1 MINVNQLAHSSVTYG
16 FLLDREM
23 IPMKPISLQ
32 SRIFSYGAL
41 FVSVVAIIIG
51 VSFYFTMSQGI
62 EQQIGDRALSIA
74 KTTADRP
81 DVLAGFGQANPSDTL
96 QPIAEAVRVK
106 TGAEYVVIGNSEG
119 IRYAHPVPERI
130 GQKMVGDDNERA
142 LLLGESY
149 ISEATGTLGAA
160 LRGKAP
166 VINADGEII
175 GIVSVGFLNEDISSI
190 FFQYV
195 DNISYIVLIAIILGI
210 IGSSVLARNIKKE
223 LFNLEPAEIA
233 NLFTERNA
241 LIESVREGIIM
252 VDAKGII
259 TTVNMA
265 AYETLS
271 LPNQAELIGR
281 TIQEVLPNTLLPIV
295 LETGERHL
303 DQPMMIHGKKV
314 IVNRIPIRIGEQIV
328 GAVSTFRLQS
338 DIDQLA
344 MELSQVKR
352 YTEALRAQTHEY
364 TNFLYTISGLIQL
377 NSYDEALSLIH
388 DETAEHQSLIQFVT
402 KRLQDPF
409 LGGIVIGFFNRA
421 KELKVRFLLDEDS
434 FLKNLPK
441 HLEKNHFVSIIGNLV
456 TNAFE
461 ATESYPEEQRMVRI
475 FILDNGEEI
484 LIEVEDSGP
493 GISNEVLDVLFQEKV
508 STKDQEDRG
517 YGLVKV
523 AEKLKDLGGSVALE
537 KGDLGGALFIISIP
551 KGGFS
556 YGESD

>member
-1 MINVNQLAHSSVTYG
+1 
-16 FLLDREM
+16 
-23 IPMKPISLQ
+23 MKPVSLQ

-41 FVSVVAIIIG
+41 FVSLVAIIIG
-51 VSFYFTMSQGI
+51 ISFYFTMSQGI

-74 KTTADRP
+74 RTTADRP
-81 DVLAGFGQANPSDTL
+81 DVRAGFGQVNPSEAL
-96 QPIAEAVRVK
+96 QPIAEAVRLK

-119 IRYAHPVPERI
+119 IRYAHPVAERI

-160 LRGKAP
+160 LRGKTP
-166 VINADGEII
+166 VFNEYGEII
-175 GIVSVGFLNEDISSI
+175 GIVSVGFLKEDISSI

-195 DNISYIVLIAIILGI
+195 DNISYIVLIAIILGV
-210 IGSSVLARNIKKE
+210 IGSSVLAHNIKKE

-271 LPNQAELIGR
+271 LPGQTELIGR
-281 TIQEVLPNTLLPIV
+281 TIQEVLPNTLLPKV

-303 DQPMMIHGKKV
+303 DRPMEIHGKKV
-314 IVNRIPIRIGEQIV
+314 IVNRIPIRVGEQIV

-434 FLKNLPK
+434 FLQTLPK

-461 ATESYPEEQRMVRI
+461 AVESYPEEQRMVRI
-475 FILDNGEEI
+475 FILDNGQEI
-484 LIEVEDSGP
+484 LIEIEDSGL
-493 GISNEVLDVLFQEKV
+493 GIADEVLDVLFQEKV
-508 STKDQEDRG
+508 STKEQGDHG
-517 YGLVKV
+517 YGLMKV
-523 AEKLKDLGGSVALE
+523 AENVNDLGGSITLE

-556 YGESD
+556 YDRSD

>member
-1 MINVNQLAHSSVTYG
+1 MIFMKSV
-16 FLLDREM
+16 
-23 IPMKPISLQ
+23 SLQ
-32 SRIFSYGAL
+32 SRIFSYGAI
-41 FVSVVAIIIG
+41 FVSLVAIIIG
-51 VSFYFTMSQGI
+51 ISFYFTMSQGI

-81 DVLAGFGQANPSDTL
+81 DVRAGFGQANPSETL
-96 QPIAEAVRVK
+96 QPIAEAVRLK
-106 TGAEYVVIGNSEG
+106 TKAEYVVIGNSKG

-160 LRGKAP
+160 LRGKTP
-166 VINADGEII
+166 VFNEHGEII
-175 GIVSVGFLNEDISSI
+175 GIVSVGYLKEDISTV
-190 FFQYV
+190 FLQYV
-195 DNISYIVLIAIILGI
+195 DNITYIVLIAIILGI
-210 IGSSVLARNIKKE
+210 IGSSFLARNIKKE

-281 TIQEVLPNTLLPIV
+281 TIQEVLPNTLLPKV
-295 LETGERHL
+295 LETGEKHL
-303 DQPMMIHGKKV
+303 DRPMEIRGKRV
-314 IVNRIPIRIGEQIV
+314 IVNRIPIRVGEQIV

-434 FLKNLPK
+434 FLPPLPK

-456 TNAFE
+456 VNAFE
-461 ATESYPEEQRMVRI
+461 ATEPYPEEERMVRI

-484 LIEVEDSGP
+484 LIEVEDSGH
-493 GISNEVLDVLFQEKV
+493 GIAEEVMEVLFLEKV
-508 STKDQEDRG
+508 STKNYGVRG
-517 YGLVKV
+517 YGLLKV
-523 AEKLKDLGGSVALE
+523 AENVKDLGGSVALE
-537 KGDLGGALFIISIP
+537 KGDLGGALFIVSIP
-551 KGGFS
+551 KGGV
-556 YGESD
+556 

>member
-1 MINVNQLAHSSVTYG
+1 MIS
-16 FLLDREM
+16 
-23 IPMKPISLQ
+23 MKPVSLQ

-81 DVLAGFGQANPSDTL
+81 DVRAGFGQANPSETL
-96 QPIAEAVRVK
+96 QPIAEAVRLK

-160 LRGKAP
+160 LRGKTP
-166 VINADGEII
+166 VFNEDGEII
-175 GIVSVGFLNEDISSI
+175 GIVSVGFLKEDISSI

-271 LPNQAELIGR
+271 LPR
-281 TIQEVLPNTLLPIV
+281 
-295 LETGERHL
+295 
-303 DQPMMIHGKKV
+303 
-314 IVNRIPIRIGEQIV
+314 
-328 GAVSTFRLQS
+328 S
-338 DIDQLA
+338 D
-344 MELSQVKR
+344 
-352 YTEALRAQTHEY
+352 
-364 TNFLYTISGLIQL
+364 
-377 NSYDEALSLIH
+377 
-388 DETAEHQSLIQFVT
+388 
-402 KRLQDPF
+402 
-409 LGGIVIGFFNRA
+409 
-421 KELKVRFLLDEDS
+421 
-434 FLKNLPK
+434 
-441 HLEKNHFVSIIGNLV
+441 
-456 TNAFE
+456 
-461 ATESYPEEQRMVRI
+461 
-475 FILDNGEEI
+475 
-484 LIEVEDSGP
+484 
-493 GISNEVLDVLFQEKV
+493 
-508 STKDQEDRG
+508 
-517 YGLVKV
+517 
-523 AEKLKDLGGSVALE
+523 
-537 KGDLGGALFIISIP
+537 
-551 KGGFS
+551 
-556 YGESD
+556 

>member
-1 MINVNQLAHSSVTYG
+1 MI
-16 FLLDREM
+16 F
-23 IPMKPISLQ
+23 IKPISLQ
-32 SRIFSYGAL
+32 SRIFLYGAL
-41 FVSVVAIIIG
+41 FVSLVAIIIG
-51 VSFYFTMSQGI
+51 ISFYFTMSQGI

-81 DVLAGFGQANPSDTL
+81 DVRAGFDETDPSVTL
-96 QPIAEAVRVK
+96 QPIAEAIRLK
-106 TGAEYVVIGNSEG
+106 TGAEYVVIGNNKG

-160 LRGKAP
+160 LRGKTP
-166 VINADGEII
+166 VFNANGEII
-175 GIVSVGFLNEDISSI
+175 GIISVGFLKEDISTV
-190 FFQYV
+190 FFQYA
-195 DNISYIVLIAIILGI
+195 DDITYIVLFAILIGI
-210 IGSSVLARNIKKE
+210 IGSSLLSRNIKKQ
-223 LFNLEPAEIA
+223 LFDLEPAEIA

-259 TTVNMA
+259 TMVNMA

-271 LPNQAELIGR
+271 LPDKTELIGR
-281 TIQEVLPNTLLPIV
+281 TIWEVLPNTLLPKV
-295 LETGERHL
+295 METGERQL
-303 DQPMMIHGKKV
+303 DRPMIIHGRKV
-314 IVNRIPIRIGEQIV
+314 IVNRIPIRVGEDIV
-328 GAVSTFRLQS
+328 GAVSSFRLQS

-344 MELSQVKR
+344 AELSQVKQ

-364 TNFLYTISGLIQL
+364 NNFLYTISGLIQL

-388 DETAEHQSLIQFVT
+388 DETVERQSLIQFVT

-434 FLKNLPK
+434 FLQTLPK
-441 HLEKNHFVSIIGNLV
+441 HLEKNHFVSIIGNLL

-461 ATESYPEEQRMVRI
+461 ATESYPEDQRMVRI
-475 FILDNGEEI
+475 FILDNGKEI
-484 LIEVEDSGP
+484 LIEVEDSGH
-493 GISNEVLDVLFQEKV
+493 GIADELMELLFQERV
-508 STKDQEDRG
+508 STKGYEDRG
-517 YGLVKV
+517 YGLIKV
-523 AEKLKDLGGSVALE
+523 AQNVKDLGGSVTLE

-551 KGGFS
+551 KGGLLHDKFN
-556 YGESD
+556 

>member
-1 MINVNQLAHSSVTYG
+1 
-16 FLLDREM
+16 
-23 IPMKPISLQ
+23 MKPATLQ

-41 FVSVVAIIIG
+41 FVSIIAIIIG

-62 EQQIGDRALSIA
+62 EQQIGDQALSIA
-74 KTTADRP
+74 RTTADRP
-81 DVLAGFGQANPSDTL
+81 DVRAGFGHADPTEIL
-96 QPIAEAVRVK
+96 QPIAEAVRLK

-160 LRGKAP
+160 LRGKTP
-166 VINADGEII
+166 VFNEDGKII
-175 GIVSVGFLNEDISSI
+175 GIVSVGFLKKNISSI
-190 FFQYV
+190 FFQYA

-210 IGSSVLARNIKKE
+210 IGSSILARNIKKE

-233 NLFTERNA
+233 NLFTGRNA

-252 VDAKGII
+252 VDANGII
-259 TTVNMA
+259 TTVNVA

-271 LPNQAELIGR
+271 LPNQSELIGR
-281 TIQEVLPNTLLPIV
+281 TIQEVLPNTLLPKV

-303 DQPMMIHGKKV
+303 DRPMEIRGKKV
-314 IVNRIPIRIGEQIV
+314 IVNRVPIRVGEQIV

-364 TNFLYTISGLIQL
+364 NNFLYTISGLIQL

-388 DETAEHQSLIQFVT
+388 EETAEHQSLIQFVT

-434 FLKNLPK
+434 LLKKLPK

-461 ATESYPEEQRMVRI
+461 ATDSFPEEKRMVRI

-484 LIEVEDSGP
+484 LIEVEDSGH
-493 GISNEVLDVLFQEKV
+493 GIADEVLDVLFQEKV
-508 STKDQEDRG
+508 STKKQGHRG
-517 YGLVKV
+517 YGLMKV
-523 AEKLKDLGGSVALE
+523 AENVKNLSGSITLE

-556 YGESD
+556 DDNSN